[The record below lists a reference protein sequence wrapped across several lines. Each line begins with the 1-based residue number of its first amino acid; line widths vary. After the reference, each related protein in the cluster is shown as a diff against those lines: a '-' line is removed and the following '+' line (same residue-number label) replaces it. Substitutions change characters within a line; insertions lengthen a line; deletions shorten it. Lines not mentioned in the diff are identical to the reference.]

1 MNTDD
6 AGQKPSRIGGAIS
19 EQTKQG
25 LLTRLSSSPLTI
37 AFVTGVCAII
47 AGAFTGYFTT
57 ATPPPASVAPP
68 ANTEQIA
75 KLTARIEELEAEN
88 KRLLAQV
95 KQSPPTEVNPQDA
108 TYFESFVIPN
118 NQFMGIANHRYT
130 VTVSSINA
138 GVGEISLKDVRDRD
152 GFTDRKFVTKGSSL
166 RLQSTGLECT
176 LKVLDI
182 LNAAINMTTECTEK
196 G

>member
-1 MNTDD
+1 MNSDG
-6 AGQKPSRIGGAIS
+6 AGQK
-19 EQTKQG
+19 QG
-25 LLTRLSSSPLTI
+25 FLTRLSSSLLTI
-37 AFVTGVCAII
+37 ALVTGVCAII
-47 AGAFTGYFTT
+47 AGAFTGYFSTS
-57 ATPPPASVAPP
+57 TPPVTSVAPP
-68 ANTEQIA
+68 ANTEQVA
-75 KLTARIEELEAEN
+75 KLTARIEELDAEN

-95 KQSPPTEVNPQDA
+95 KQSPPTEVKPQHA

-118 NQFMGIANHRYT
+118 NQFMGSANHRYI

-138 GVGEISLKDVRDRD
+138 GVGEISLKDVRDQD

-166 RLQSTGLECT
+166 RLQTIGLECT
-176 LKVLDI
+176 LKVLDV